1 MTIRTHIHTRANAS
15 LAQRK
20 MITTHGRLICMQQ
33 PISISLAFCF
43 SLSELIFCRPNCK
56 RERIFS
62 PAACGMCCFF
72 PVFARAEAARAI
84 ISRDGS
90 GAARVFAQKVTHILM
105 QEKPTLHY
113 HCWQSAESSS
123 AAANLF
129 LISTLVSPVIER
141 PVADL
146 AQNFCTLAEKRVKL
160 KISNLWT
167 NEKFTF
173 KMLFLPPCV

>member
-1 MTIRTHIHTRANAS
+1 M
-15 LAQRK
+15 
-20 MITTHGRLICMQQ
+20 
-33 PISISLAFCF
+33 
-43 SLSELIFCRPNCK
+43 
-56 RERIFS
+56 
-62 PAACGMCCFF
+62 
-72 PVFARAEAARAI
+72 FARAEAARAI

-129 LISTLVSPVIER
+129 LISTLVSPVIEQ

-146 AQNFCTLAEKRVKL
+146 AQNFIL
-160 KISNLWT
+160 KHNSVLFWHQIS
-167 NEKFTF
+167 
-173 KMLFLPPCV
+173 

>member
-1 MTIRTHIHTRANAS
+1 
-15 LAQRK
+15 
-20 MITTHGRLICMQQ
+20 MQQ
-33 PISISLAFCF
+33 PISISLSA
-43 SLSELIFCRPNCK
+43 SLSLSLARGADFLSAELQK
-56 RERIFS
+56 RKNFL
-62 PAACGMCCFF
+62 AGCMLFFF

-90 GAARVFAQKVTHILM
+90 GAVRVFAQKVTHILM

-141 PVADL
+141 TVADL
-146 AQNFCTLAEKRVKL
+146 AHNCCTRAL
-160 KISNLWT
+160 KMFYFSNRFSVIETIIFRL
-167 NEKFTF
+167 
-173 KMLFLPPCV
+173 